1 MHFAYVQTLRIAE
14 HTTHTYSTAHCTL
27 HKLYSLTLHTQGQSG
42 FDLDAVDDLGL
53 MKEGDEEAAALALA
67 AAQQAAAA
75 AADEEGQDDE
85 ARSAAVA
92 AAAASSKPAAIMLRL
107 LRKRLDKGGGSATY
121 GSIAKD
127 TKRGDKRRRN
137 VAAGFFQLLQ
147 VCVLQLFNTAKHIR

>member
-1 MHFAYVQTLRIAE
+1 
-14 HTTHTYSTAHCTL
+14 
-27 HKLYSLTLHTQGQSG
+27 
-42 FDLDAVDDLGL
+42 
-53 MKEGDEEAAALALA
+53 MKEGDEEAAAAALA
-67 AAQQAAAA
+67 AAQAAAA
-75 AADEEGQDDE
+75 AAADAEGADEE

-121 GSIAKD
+121 GSIARD

-147 VCVLQLFNTAKHIR
+147 VCVHCYCLLMLLAIICNFNHWQLCSVPCYF